1 MQWTCSGPRAG
12 VCPQPS
18 WRAAVFTFAIITLPV
33 CTGAQVV
40 INEFLPDPA
49 GSDGGHEFVEL
60 LNMGP
65 ESVDLGGWQLQFAN
79 GAEGAVWQSRWTG
92 TAGQSIAGNGRFL
105 IVDRNWLGD
114 VAGDAEAAL
123 SLQNGP
129 DAIRLVEGG
138 VARDLVGYGALT
150 DTLLMETAPVPVT
163 PGRSLARRPDGRDTD
178 DNRADFVAAEPTPG
192 AANFALRLLTMVE
205 SQLEPPCLAAAGE
218 PVAVAVTLRNEGLES
233 LPMARLLLTCDIDT
247 VGATLDAM
255 TAGEERR
262 LEWTV
267 RPSRPG
273 RRAMQLLLPL
283 PGTTDTLRVLL
294 GDYQVGTA
302 ELVINE
308 VLAAPR
314 SGQGE
319 WVEVCVR
326 GPAACDLGSYRLR
339 DEDGD
344 WVSLRPLVLQAGDRA
359 VVVQDSLAF
368 NGWLAANAD
377 GPGDARGCGAAVVP
391 LAPWPSLNNSAPES
405 RAFADRVQLAD
416 TSGTVIDQVV
426 LGGAGGDPAG
436 DRSLERVDSRVGA
449 AAAGWAGSLA
459 AAGSTPGCTNSVSDP
474 FGDGQAESA
483 LEALPAT
490 VDRMNGDAAIHLR
503 FEVPQG
509 LEGWDLAVFDLDGR
523 QVRDLGGD
531 GRGTGPRSLFWDLK
545 GDDGRAVAAGGYVAS
560 LRLRAGASGTPAP
573 SRLLLV
579 VR

>member
-1 MQWTCSGPRAG
+1 MQRTFSGPRAE

-18 WRAAVFTFAIITLPV
+18 THAAVVAVAIIMLPV
-33 CTGAQVV
+33 CAGAQVV

-60 LNMGP
+60 LNTGP

-105 IVDRNWLGD
+105 IVDRNWLGEA
-114 VAGDAEAAL
+114 VGDAEAAL
-123 SLQNGP
+123 ALQNGP
-129 DAIRLVEGG
+129 DAIRLVEAG
-138 VARDLVGYGALT
+138 VLHDLVGYGALT

-163 PGRSLARRPDGRDTD
+163 PGRSLARRPDGRDTG
-178 DNRADFVAAEPTPG
+178 DNRADFVAAEPSPG
-192 AANFALRLLTMVE
+192 AANFALRLLTLVE
-205 SQLEPPCLAAAGE
+205 SRLEPPCLAAAGE

-247 VGATLDAM
+247 VAATLDAM

-273 RRAMQLLLPL
+273 RRPLRLLLPL
-283 PGTTDTLRVLL
+283 PATSDTLRVLL
-294 GDYQVGTA
+294 GDYLVGTA
-302 ELVINE
+302 DLVLNE
-308 VLAAPR
+308 ALAAPR

-319 WVEVCVR
+319 WIEVVAP
-326 GPAACDLGSYRLR
+326 GPAACDLGRYRLR

-344 WVSLRPLVLQAGDRA
+344 WVRLRPLVLQPGERA
-359 VVVQDSLAF
+359 VVVQDSLGF
-368 NGWLAANAD
+368 SGWLAANAD
-377 GPGDARGCGAAVVP
+377 GPGDARGCGAVVLP
-391 LAPWPSLNNSAPES
+391 LSPWPSLNNSSPES
-405 RAFADRVQLAD
+405 RTFADRVQLAD

-426 LGGAGGDPAG
+426 LGGAGEDPVG
-436 DRSLERVDSRVGA
+436 DRSLERIGA

-459 AAGSTPGCTNSVSDP
+459 AAGSTPGCANSVSDP
-474 FGDGQAESA
+474 FGDGRPESA
-483 LEALPAT
+483 LEALPAA
-490 VDRMNGDAAIHLR
+490 VDRTNGDAAIHLR
-503 FEVPQG
+503 FAVPEG
-509 LEGWDLAVFDLDGR
+509 VGGWDLTVFDLDGR

-531 GRGTGPRSLFWDLK
+531 GRGAGPRSLFWDLK

-560 LRLRAGASGTPAP
+560 LRLRPGAAGAPAP